1 MNASADMVEAK
12 TNQPTMLLD
21 AHSRYRA
28 TQDSSALNRS
38 KENVRYTLIE
48 ELRGEDSSVEMGM
61 SDHILV
67 RDKNKDYS
75 STRKV
80 SKKLKQH

>member
-12 TNQPTMLLD
+12 INQPTMLLD
-21 AHSRYRA
+21 AHSRHRG

-67 RDKNKDYS
+67 RDKNKDHS